1 MSKIVLKENFMFQ
14 WSEIVDKVSGFIET
28 INTDEQGIVDNVFT
42 QLSDGGLN
50 VSELEGLNFTEV
62 LEKIDLANV
71 DLSEFNPEQI
81 TMALEALN
89 INIPEAGIENLG
101 ENGTNIL
108 EWLQNK

>member
-1 MSKIVLKENFMFQ
+1 MFQ